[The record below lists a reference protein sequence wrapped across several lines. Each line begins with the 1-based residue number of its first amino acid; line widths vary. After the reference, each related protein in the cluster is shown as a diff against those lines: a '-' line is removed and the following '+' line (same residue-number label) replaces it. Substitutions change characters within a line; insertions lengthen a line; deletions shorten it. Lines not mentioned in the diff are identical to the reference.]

1 MQRVDIA
8 SKLAI
13 PNALPKDCFDVPLI
27 DPDLTADPVA
37 GLVSKVV
44 AILLKH
50 LEEARSF
57 IERR

>member
-27 DPDLTADPVA
+27 DPDLTADPGWRA
-37 GLVSKVV
+37 SSP
-44 AILLKH
+44 
-50 LEEARSF
+50 RSLRF
-57 IERR
+57 S